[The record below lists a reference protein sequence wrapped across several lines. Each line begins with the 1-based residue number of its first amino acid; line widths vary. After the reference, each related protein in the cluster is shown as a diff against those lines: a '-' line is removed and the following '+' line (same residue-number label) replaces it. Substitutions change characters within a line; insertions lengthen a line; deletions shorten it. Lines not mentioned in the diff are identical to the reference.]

1 MFNLF
6 FSLYIS
12 FKQKNIYRSMK
23 ENILQSQNTYSN
35 IQKAQNQNE
44 GLRLKKRGGGEGRDD
59 FFYIIQMNQE
69 HINTLLDVQRQR
81 QRQPPQ
87 PLACL
92 SPPAP

>member
-23 ENILQSQNTYSN
+23 ENILQSQNTDSN
-35 IQKAQNQNE
+35 IQKAQNQN
-44 GLRLKKRGGGEGRDD
+44 GLRLKKRGGGGRDD

-81 QRQPPQ
+81 QPPQ

-92 SPPAP
+92 SPLAP

>member
-1 MFNLF
+1 
-6 FSLYIS
+6 
-12 FKQKNIYRSMK
+12 MK
-23 ENILQSQNTYSN
+23 ENILQSQNTDSN

-44 GLRLKKRGGGEGRDD
+44 GLRLKKRGGGDD
-59 FFYIIQMNQE
+59 FFYIIQINQE
-69 HINTLLDVQRQR
+69 HINTLLDVQR